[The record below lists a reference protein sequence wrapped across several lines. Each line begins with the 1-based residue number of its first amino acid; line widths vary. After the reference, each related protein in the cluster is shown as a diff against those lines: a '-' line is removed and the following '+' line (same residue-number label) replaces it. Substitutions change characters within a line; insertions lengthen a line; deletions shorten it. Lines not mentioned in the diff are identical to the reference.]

1 MEDIICGLD
10 IGTTKIAAIVGKLD
24 EYGNLNIVGVGN
36 YPSKGLRRGVV
47 VDIEK
52 TVESI
57 RHAIEQ
63 AELTSGHKITKV
75 YAGIAGDHVRSL
87 NSKGV
92 IAVSG
97 KDKIITKK
105 DVVRVINAAQAMALP
120 MDREILHV
128 LPQEFSVDNQ
138 DGIKN
143 PVGMAGVRLEAE
155 VHIITAAVASAK
167 NIINC
172 IDKAGYKV
180 ADIVLEP
187 YASSLSVLHDD
198 ERDLGVAIIDIG
210 GGTTDIAMFFD
221 GSIRHTKVIGIG
233 GENVTNDLAQGLR
246 TSRDQAEEIK
256 KKYGLAMQSLLN
268 EDELIRVP
276 GVAGRMP
283 REISRGVVAAI
294 VEPRLEEIF
303 QLTLRQMEKSDVF
316 DSLGA
321 GVVLTGGSSLIE
333 GAADLAER
341 VMGMPVEVGI
351 PRVSGGLIETV
362 RNPIYA
368 TGVGLVNYGLYHGN
382 GDHNFIR
389 NPGINGIWKRLK
401 EIVIEFF
408 GEDDT

>member
-1 MEDIICGLD
+1 MYMEKNEIICGLD

-36 YPSKGLRRGVV
+36 HPSQGLRRGVV
-47 VDIEK
+47 VNIEK
-52 TVESI
+52 TVDSI

-63 AELTSGHKITKV
+63 AELTSGHKITRV
-75 YAGIAGDHVRSL
+75 YAGIAGDHIRSF
-87 NSKGV
+87 NSRGV

-97 KDKIITKK
+97 KDKVITKK
-105 DVVRVINAAQAMALP
+105 DVARVINAAQAISLP

-128 LPQEFSVDNQ
+128 LPQEFMVDNQ

-172 IDKAGYKV
+172 IDQAGYEV

-187 YASSLSVLHDD
+187 YASSLSVLHED

-221 GSIRHTKVIGIG
+221 GSIRHTKVLGIG
-233 GENVTNDLAQGLR
+233 GEHVTNDLAQGLR
-246 TSRDQAEEIK
+246 TSRDQAEDIK

-268 EDELIRVP
+268 GDELISVP
-276 GVAGRMP
+276 GVAGRPP
-283 REISRGVVAAI
+283 REISRSVIAAI
-294 VEPRLEEIF
+294 VEPRMEEIF
-303 QLTLRQMEKSDVF
+303 QLALRQMEKSDVF

-333 GAADLAER
+333 GAAELAER
-341 VMGMPVEVGI
+341 IMGMPVAVGI
-351 PRVSGGLIETV
+351 PRVSGGLVETV

-368 TGVGLVNYGLYHGN
+368 TGVGLVYYGLRHGN
-382 GDHNFIR
+382 GKTTFNKTS
-389 NPGINGIWKRLK
+389 GINGIWQRLK
-401 EIVIEFF
+401 DIVEEFF
-408 GEDDT
+408 G

>member
-1 MEDIICGLD
+1 MEKNEIICGLD

-36 YPSKGLRRGVV
+36 HPSQGLRRGVV
-47 VDIEK
+47 VNIEK
-52 TVESI
+52 TVDSI

-63 AELTSGHKITKV
+63 AELTSGHKITRV
-75 YAGIAGDHVRSL
+75 YAGIAGDHIRSF
-87 NSKGV
+87 NSRGV

-97 KDKIITKK
+97 KDKVITKK
-105 DVVRVINAAQAMALP
+105 DVARVINAAQAISLP

-128 LPQEFSVDNQ
+128 LPQEFMVDNQ

-172 IDKAGYKV
+172 IDQAGYEV

-187 YASSLSVLHDD
+187 YASSLSVLHED

-221 GSIRHTKVIGIG
+221 GSIRHTKVLGIG
-233 GENVTNDLAQGLR
+233 GEHVTNDLAQGLR
-246 TSRDQAEEIK
+246 TSRDQAEDIK

-268 EDELIRVP
+268 GDELISVP
-276 GVAGRMP
+276 GVAGRPP
-283 REISRGVVAAI
+283 REISRSVIAAI
-294 VEPRLEEIF
+294 VEPRMEEIF
-303 QLTLRQMEKSDVF
+303 QLALRQMEKSDVF

-333 GAADLAER
+333 GAAELAER
-341 VMGMPVEVGI
+341 IMGMPVAVGI
-351 PRVSGGLIETV
+351 PRVTGGLVETV

-368 TGVGLVNYGLYHGN
+368 TGVGLVYYGLRHGN
-382 GDHNFIR
+382 KKTTFNKTS
-389 NPGINGIWKRLK
+389 GINGIWQRLK
-401 EIVIEFF
+401 DIVEEFF
-408 GEDDT
+408 G

>member
-1 MEDIICGLD
+1 MERNEIVCGLD

-36 YPSKGLRRGVV
+36 HPSQGLRRGVV
-47 VDIEK
+47 VNIEK

-57 RHAIEQ
+57 RQAIEQ
-63 AELTSGHKITKV
+63 AELTSGHKITMV
-75 YAGIAGDHVRSL
+75 YAGIAGDHIRSF

-97 KDKIITKK
+97 KDRVITEK
-105 DVVRVINAAQAMALP
+105 DVMRVINAAQAIALP

-128 LPQEFSVDNQ
+128 LPQEYTVDNQ
-138 DGIKN
+138 DGISN
-143 PVGMAGVRLEAE
+143 PIGMAGVRLEAE
-155 VHIITAAVASAK
+155 VHIITAAVASAR

-172 IDKAGYKV
+172 IDQAGYEV

-187 YASSLSVLHDD
+187 YASSLSVLHED

-221 GSIRHTKVIGIG
+221 GSIRHTKVLGIG
-233 GENVTNDLAQGLR
+233 GEHVTADLAQGLR
-246 TSRDQAEEIK
+246 TSRDQAEDIK

-268 EDELIRVP
+268 GDELIKVP
-276 GVAGRMP
+276 GVAGRPP
-283 REISRGVVAAI
+283 REISRSVIAAI
-294 VEPRLEEIF
+294 VEPRMEEIF
-303 QLTLRQMEKSDVF
+303 QLALRQMEKSDVF

-341 VMGMPVEVGI
+341 IMGIPVEVGI
-351 PRVSGGLIETV
+351 PRVSGGLVETV
-362 RNPIYA
+362 RSPIYA
-368 TGVGLVNYGLYHGN
+368 TGVGLIYYALKHGQSKTRFPRKN
-382 GDHNFIR
+382 GFAHLLQ
-389 NPGINGIWKRLK
+389 RLK
-401 EIVIEFF
+401 DIVDEFF
-408 GEDDT
+408 G

>member
-1 MEDIICGLD
+1 MDKSEIICGLD
-10 IGTTKIAAIVGKLD
+10 IGTTKIAAVVGKLD
-24 EYGNLNIVGVGN
+24 EYENLNIVGVGN
-36 YPSKGLRRGVV
+36 YPSQGLRRGVV
-47 VDIEK
+47 VNIEK

-75 YAGIAGDHVRSL
+75 YAGIAGDHIRSF
-87 NSKGV
+87 NSRGV

-97 KDKIITKK
+97 KDKVITKK
-105 DVVRVINAAQAMALP
+105 DVARVINAAQAISLP

-128 LPQEFSVDNQ
+128 LPQEFMVDNQ

-143 PVGMAGVRLEAE
+143 PIGMAGVRLEAE

-172 IDKAGYKV
+172 IDQAGYEV

-187 YASSLSVLHDD
+187 YASSLSVLHND
-198 ERDLGVAIIDIG
+198 ERDLGVAILDIG

-221 GSIRHTKVIGIG
+221 GSIRHTKVLGIG
-233 GENVTNDLAQGLR
+233 GEHVTNDLAQGLR
-246 TSRDQAEEIK
+246 TSRDQAEDIK

-268 EDELIRVP
+268 GDELISVP
-276 GVAGRMP
+276 GVAGRPP
-283 REISRGVVAAI
+283 REISRSVIAAI
-294 VEPRLEEIF
+294 VEPRMEEIF
-303 QLTLRQMEKSDVF
+303 QLALRQMEKSDVF

-333 GAADLAER
+333 GAAELAER
-341 VMGMPVEVGI
+341 IMGMPVEVGI
-351 PRVSGGLIETV
+351 PRVSGGLVETV

-368 TGVGLVNYGLYHGN
+368 TGVGLVYYGLRHGN
-382 GDHNFIR
+382 GRPSFTKDS
-389 NPGINGIWKRLK
+389 GLKGIWQRLK
-401 EIVIEFF
+401 EIVEEFF
-408 GEDDT
+408 G